1 MKMKR
6 QIALALTFGVC
17 LVALSGCQ
25 KTGTSSSSSGY
36 AKSIS
41 FYQFTEYTP
50 QSVLTGFQKK
60 YGIKVKMTEYTTNE
74 EMISKFAAGQLSQ
87 YDLCVPSNYVVK
99 GMIKRNF
106 IEPFDKSIV
115 TNIKNIDA
123 SCLDRDYDPGN
134 KYTVPYLLAPC
145 VLVVNTGKIKQKIT
159 SYNDLINPA
168 FKNALVVVDDE
179 RHVIGLAFKA
189 LGLSINDTN
198 KSDIAKAAAWLQ
210 KLKPNIKVYNADSPK
225 TNLISGDC
233 SIGYVFDGEAAAAI
247 NANHNIKL
255 IIPKEG
261 IGGTIIDNL
270 ALVKGTKHKKEAE
283 LFMNYLL
290 DPPVS
295 KEISASYPYTNPNRA
310 AHNQLGSAYLNNPA
324 SNISWSNIKKAE
336 LIEDV
341 GSTLTEYDDLWS
353 SFKG

>member
-1 MKMKR
+1 LNLKKR
-6 QIALALTFGVC
+6 IALTLSLIVGLTALY
-17 LVALSGCQ
+17 GCQ
-25 KTGTSSSSSGY
+25 KTGKPASSGY
-36 AKSIS
+36 AKQIS

-50 QSVLTGFQKK
+50 QSVLKGFQKK

-74 EMISKFAAGQLSQ
+74 EMIAKFAAGQTAQ
-87 YDLCVPSNYVVK
+87 YDLCVPSNYV
-99 GMIKRNF
+99 IKEMVARNF
-106 IEPFDKSIV
+106 IEPYDKSGV
-115 TNIKNIDA
+115 PNMKNIDA

-145 VLVVNTGKIKQKIT
+145 VLVVNTSRIKQKIT
-159 SYNDLINPA
+159 SYNDLLNPA

-179 RHVIGLAFKA
+179 RHIIGLALKA
-189 LGLSINDTN
+189 LGLSINDT
-198 KSDIAKAAAWLQ
+198 KTSDIARAAAWLQ

-247 NANHNIKL
+247 NANHHIKL
-255 IIPKEG
+255 VIPKEG

-290 DPPVS
+290 EPSVS

-310 AHNQLGSAYLNNPA
+310 AHNILGPAYLNNPA

-341 GSTLTEYDDLWS
+341 GSALTAYDNVWS
-353 SFKG
+353 AFKG